1 MCVEDVIINYEVTS
15 KLLDELVVNN
25 LNETNEQI
33 VCLYLSNVMYL
44 WEGEEII

>member
-15 KLLDELVVNN
+15 KLLDELVFNN
-25 LNETNEQI
+25 QNRKNKQI
-33 VCLYLSNVMYL
+33 VCLYLPNVIYL